1 MVFKTTS
8 IVDRIRN
15 STEMWFFFI
24 YGIIKSKVCAGTEGT
39 FWMEFPKGAVTHHE
53 SRRETVVMGALKYA
67 ILGLLYQKPRSGYE
81 MKLEFESTL
90 NEFWSAKHSQ
100 IYPEL
105 KKLAD
110 DGLVEYHVEIVGNV
124 LEKKQYSITE
134 KGREDFLQWMKK
146 DVEMPPTPKREFLLQ
161 MFFCSCLQEQRCRE
175 MIVWQLRQHQNRLEQ
190 LRENQK
196 KFPCVPPRTDP
207 AFGDYL
213 VLMHAIMREE
223 ANCQWLEI
231 CMRMYTESKE

>member
-1 MVFKTTS
+1 M
-8 IVDRIRN
+8 
-15 STEMWFFFI
+15 
-24 YGIIKSKVCAGTEGT
+24 GT
-39 FWMEFPKGAVTHHE
+39 
-53 SRRETVVMGALKYA
+53 LKYA
-67 ILGLLYQKPRSGYE
+67 ILGLLYQKPHSGYE

-110 DGLVEYHVEIVGNV
+110 DGLVEYHVEIVGTM
-124 LEKKQYSITE
+124 LEKKQYSITQ

-146 DVEMPPTPKREFLLQ
+146 DVTLPPTPKSEFLLQ
-161 MFFCSCLQEQRCRE
+161 MFFCSCLPEQRCQE
-175 MIVWQLRQHQNRLEQ
+175 MISWQQKQHQDRLEQ

-196 KFPCVPPRTDP
+196 KFSCVPSKTDP

-223 ANCQWLEI
+223 ANCKWLES
-231 CMRMYTESKE
+231 CMRMYTENKE

>member
-1 MVFKTTS
+1 
-8 IVDRIRN
+8 
-15 STEMWFFFI
+15 
-24 YGIIKSKVCAGTEGT
+24 
-39 FWMEFPKGAVTHHE
+39 
-53 SRRETVVMGALKYA
+53 MGALKYA

-81 MKLEFESTL
+81 MKLEFESAL

-110 DGLVEYHVEIVGNV
+110 DGLVEYRVEIVGNV

-134 KGREDFLQWMKK
+134 KGREDFLQWMQK
-146 DVEMPPTPKREFLLQ
+146 DVEMPPTPKSEFLLQ
-161 MFFCSCLQEQRCRE
+161 MFFSSCLPEQRRRE
-175 MIVWQLRQHQNRLEQ
+175 MTACQLDQHRRRLEQ

-196 KFPCVPPRTDP
+196 KFDRIPAERDP

-213 VLMHAIMREE
+213 VLLHAIMREE
-223 ANCQWLEI
+223 TNCKWLEI
-231 CMRMYTESKE
+231 CMQMYTETRE